1 MIQKK
6 TKQIIY
12 LQKSFNE
19 RAEPVFLNKLNQN
32 DWAPI
37 GAVRSQRVKKESIWI
52 NVNYNWEKI
61 ISNKKARKLKKDLK
75 DCFSNRWG
83 NCKYYF
89 KITKPKMQF

>member
-32 DWAPI
+32 D
-37 GAVRSQRVKKESIWI
+37 
-52 NVNYNWEKI
+52 
-61 ISNKKARKLKKDLK
+61 
-75 DCFSNRWG
+75 
-83 NCKYYF
+83 
-89 KITKPKMQF
+89 